1 MNDLY
6 VRSLLPVS
14 IYGSC
19 LAEGINISFRDALG
33 DSCKF
38 VSSMY
43 SAWECTFS
51 SIGMDCGG
59 GLVEA
64 LSCIF
69 GDERLTILDFNASTF
84 GGISDCVERAIRVF
98 CHIVRSGVK
107 GSIRIALLVASSV
120 LVSGNIGMFVVPD
133 RYSVEFVRLVSS
145 YCEGCS
151 DSKLCKFLCEYC
163 IVYFKDVNT
172 KIRED
177 FDCYARIYNLNGMY
191 YPCKYV
197 RRVSREEVDSGY
209 RDGVIV
215 EFGREYWVSS
225 GDVVMC

>member
-38 VSSMY
+38 VSRMY
-43 SAWECTFS
+43 SAWECTLF
-51 SIGMDCGG
+51 SIGTDCGG
-59 GLVEA
+59 ELGEI

-69 GDERLTILDFNASTF
+69 GDERLTILDFNVSTF

-98 CHIVRSGVK
+98 CHIVRSGLE
-107 GSIRIALLVASSV
+107 GSIRIALLVASRV
-120 LVSGNIGMFVVPD
+120 LISGNIGIFVVPD
-133 RYSVEFVRLVSS
+133 RYSVEFVRLVSA
-145 YCEGCS
+145 YCECDS
-151 DSKLCKFLCEYC
+151 DSKLCNFLREYC
-163 IVYFKDVNT
+163 IVYFKDVNIR
-172 KIRED
+172 IRED
-177 FDCYARIYNLNGMY
+177 FDCYARIYNIHGMY

-197 RRVSREEVDSGY
+197 RHVSREEVDSGY

-225 GDVVMC
+225 GDIVTC